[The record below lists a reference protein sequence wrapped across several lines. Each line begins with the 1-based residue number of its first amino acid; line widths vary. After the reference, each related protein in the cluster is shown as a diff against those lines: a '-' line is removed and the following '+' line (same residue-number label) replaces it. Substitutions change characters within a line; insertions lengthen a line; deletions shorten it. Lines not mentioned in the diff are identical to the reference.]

1 MDVELNPHE
10 ARVLGVLIE
19 KAFTTPD
26 VYPLTLN
33 SATNASNQ
41 KSNRDPLVDFSEA
54 EVLVAFQ
61 GLQMKHFAG
70 GSFPAGSRVEKWHH
84 NAKEHLAVDDP
95 ALAVLAELLLRG
107 PQTPGELRTRASRMR
122 TIASSD
128 VLEQILARLMAK
140 GYVER
145 LPPGGGVRVERFG
158 QVLAPTLHIAGEPV
172 LPPSAPQATSP
183 TRAPTSSHVD
193 RSGTI
198 DQRIQ
203 ALESEVARLRRQLTS
218 LAEKLGEPLES

>member
-1 MDVELNPHE
+1 MQLELNPHE

-33 SATNASNQ
+33 AATNGSNQ
-41 KSNRDPLVDFSEA
+41 RSNRDPVVDFSEA
-54 EVLVAFQ
+54 EVVVALQ
-61 GLQMKHFAG
+61 GLQMKQIAG

-84 NAKEHLAVDDP
+84 NGREHLSVDDP

-122 TIASSD
+122 TIAS
-128 VLEQILARLMAK
+128 LEALQQILERLMTK

-145 LPPGGGVRVERFG
+145 LPPGGGVRVERYA
-158 QVLAPTLHIAGEPV
+158 QLLAPSLHLEGEP
-172 LPPSAPQATSP
+172 PPVATPRAVSPVRSA
-183 TRAPTSSHVD
+183 APSTGGALGD
-193 RSGTI
+193 RVN
-198 DQRIQ
+198 
-203 ALESEVARLRRQLTS
+203 ALESEVALLRRQLDS
-218 LAEKLGEPLES
+218 LASKLGESLLGS